1 MGTQGNESGPKPSPA
16 KPQLRTYLALL
27 LAAVV
32 AVTSTG
38 CAAGATQPHITAK
51 VIFQD
56 ESGVA
61 AEIASEW
68 R

>member
-1 MGTQGNESGPKPSPA
+1 METQRIEFGPKPSPA
-16 KPQLRTYLALL
+16 KPKLRTYLALL

-32 AVTSTG
+32 AVISTG
-38 CAAGATQPHITAK
+38 CAAGTTQPHVTAK

-61 AEIASEW
+61 AEVSSEW